1 MPERIVPD
9 WPAPARVR
17 AFTTTRAGGVSE
29 GRWATLNLGDR
40 CGDRPGAVAENR
52 RRLRAWLP
60 DDPAWLR
67 QVHGSAVAAFDAPGS
82 PPPEADAMVARR
94 AGQVCAA
101 LTADCLPVLLCD
113 RRGTV
118 VAAAHAGWRGLRAG
132 ILEHTVRAMSTGPNE
147 LLAWLGPGIG
157 ADAYEVGDEV
167 RDAFAGPDPGLADAF
182 VPAGGRCTPSRG
194 GAWRWPACGAFMA
207 AVSAPLPMQSVS
219 SRTGVTAAAGAWRPS
234 SGWMHRATRPRWG
247 RGAGTGAIEA
257 RPPAGTQFEFR

>member
-182 VPAGGRCTPSRG
+182 VPAGGRWRADLYAIARRRLALAGVRRVHGGGFCTFADAERFFSHRRDG
-194 GAWRWPACGAFMA
+194 GSGRMA
-207 AVSAPLPMQSVS
+207 TVIWLDA
-219 SRTGVTAAAGAWRPS
+219 
-234 SGWMHRATRPRWG
+234 
-247 RGAGTGAIEA
+247 
-257 RPPAGTQFEFR
+257 